1 MSAELDRNRA
11 FPFEGYEVEDIHEA
25 LIAFEFGEVFGPCAG
40 TASSEVID
48 PVVAVRRNAEL
59 AEPAI
64 DQVRRGFDR
73 DGAHKDIVGGCQDSI
88 ATETPAE
95 VCGSRVPEAGIV
107 P

>member
-1 MSAELDRNRA
+1 MSVELEGNRA

-40 TASSEVID
+40 TASSEVIN
-48 PVVAVRRNAEL
+48 PIVAVRSNAEL

-73 DGAHKDIVGGCQDSI
+73 DGAQIHIVGRCQGFI
-88 ATETPAE
+88 APETSAE
-95 VCGSRVPEAGIV
+95 IRGRRVPEAGIV